1 MKFVICDVFILV
13 AVEDAIKLPIIL
25 ERARG
30 LSFEKVRFFDFF
42 RGETRKKLEGL
53 ITWSRD
59 YVIKLD
65 LA

>member
-42 RGETRKKLEGL
+42 AGKLEKNSKG
-53 ITWSRD
+53 
-59 YVIKLD
+59 
-65 LA
+65 